1 MDNLLHSVNDVL
13 AAQFLLDDSQSKV
26 YAARDQFLYYVTKKL
41 THNDFSLEDENA
53 VISLCRELNEAL
65 AQKPLT
71 VNSFILVEDIVDKI
85 KLRVGIIQCEEGE
98 N

>member
-1 MDNLLHSVNDVL
+1 MDKLLHSVNDVL
-13 AAQFLLDDSQSKV
+13 AAQSLLDDSQSNV

-71 VNSFILVEDIVDKI
+71 VNSFILVEEIFDKI
-85 KLRVGIIQCEEGE
+85 KLRVGVIECEEGD